1 MTGWETLYSAVIDG
15 DTATAR
21 AQTQQCIDAGIAAET
36 ILSEGLI
43 AAMKEV
49 GRRFEGGEYFLP
61 EMLISAQAMQASL
74 ALLRP
79 LLVERNVPWMGRVV
93 LGTVQ
98 GDLHDIGKN
107 LVAMMLE
114 GAGFEV
120 IDLGID
126 VLPEK
131 FVQAASGAHVIG
143 LSALLTTTMPT
154 MGQVMGALREA
165 GVRDRVKV
173 IVGGAPVTQAFAD
186 EIGADG
192 FSPDASSAVRKV
204 QALLGLT

>member
-1 MTGWETLYSAVIDG
+1 MVSWETLYTAVIDG
-15 DTATAR
+15 DVATAR
-21 AQTQQCIDAGIAAET
+21 AGTQECIDAGTAAES
-36 ILSEGLI
+36 LLNEGLI

-49 GRRFEGGEYFLP
+49 GRRFEEGEYFLP
-61 EMLISAQAMQASL
+61 EMLVSAKAMKASL

-79 LLVERNVPWMGRVV
+79 LLTERNVPLMGRVA
-93 LGTVQ
+93 LGSVR

-107 LVAMMLE
+107 LVAMMLQ

-126 VLPEK
+126 VTPEK
-131 FVQAASGAHVIG
+131 FVQAASGAQVIG
-143 LSALLTTTMPT
+143 LSALLTTTMPS
-154 MGQVMGALREA
+154 MGQVIGALREA

-186 EIGADG
+186 ELGADG

-204 QALLGLT
+204 QELLGLS